1 MIRTTQKKPVD
12 KERLSQIIS
21 KFEKKENKVSL
32 LDEIGKKMEILEQKS
47 AQKLKEKPIP
57 PFEPNK
63 LLNKLLIQDDDD
75 DVNIGTI
82 GTIGTIGNISKPKK
96 TKTTKK
102 VVVKETPK
110 IHIEKH
116 DSLFIPEDNKIK
128 SSSFISAIAETQKK
142 NVTHYVP
149 QESVPD
155 VNSVREPVK
164 DQKDQKDQI
173 EINPN
178 VYDLII
184 PDELRAQGLNA
195 IIVKNNPKIYNELKT
210 KYISKKR
217 QDEYER
223 KQQEAKQKLELE
235 KQLYEERTK
244 RKELEYQQYVWY
256 KTLQERNQQP
266 TKPSLPPIQKPQFQE
281 PREQQ
286 RPQFQEPQEQQR
298 PQFQEPREQQRP
310 QFQEPREQQRPQFQE
325 PREQQRPQNTKL
337 NFKKTNVQ
345 IIKEGSE
352 LQQPTQPINNNKE
365 KIEEFKIYVSDLV
378 RKTSK
383 KYNVPVDAMNK
394 IVCRVNALGS
404 ICDIKNLVN
413 KFKAFILS
421 YTKTQKAKELAA
433 PVPPKQPLKKT
444 LPLIQI
450 VYKTRKQ
457 CKNPNWE
464 KKQMKETYNIKQ
476 NKSYRNYMST
486 NRITDK
492 ELRVSPRLNYPY
504 TNPEMKSID
513 DIMDKLESKKIISI
527 HDRFKKVPQ
536 DIYEWLYK
544 ITADGT
550 VKIIH

>member
-47 AQKLKEKPIP
+47 AQKLKEKPKP
-57 PFEPNK
+57 LFEPS
-63 LLNKLLIQDDDD
+63 KLLIQDDDD
-75 DVNIGTI
+75 DNDNESIRLRKGTD
-82 GTIGTIGNISKPKK
+82 NDVKPKK
-96 TKTTKK
+96 PKTTKK
-102 VVVKETPK
+102 VIPK

-116 DSLFIPEDNKIK
+116 DSLFVPEDNKIKPK
-128 SSSFISAIAETQKK
+128 SSSFISAIAETQKR
-142 NVTHYVP
+142 NETHYVP
-149 QESVPD
+149 QESVPEI
-155 VNSVREPVK
+155 NNVREPIK
-164 DQKDQKDQI
+164 EQRDQIRDQI
-173 EINPN
+173 EINPS

-184 PDELRAQGLNA
+184 PDDLRAQGLNA
-195 IIVKNNPKIYNELKT
+195 TIVKNNPKIFNELKT
-210 KYISKKR
+210 KYIAKKK

-256 KTLQERNQQP
+256 KTLQERNQQQP
-266 TKPSLPPIQKPQFQE
+266 QTQPIKPSSPPQKVQEPQRTPKIQFQE
-281 PREQQ
+281 PRELLK
-286 RPQFQEPQEQQR
+286 RTPQIQGIQD
-298 PQFQEPREQQRP
+298 
-310 QFQEPREQQRPQFQE
+310 
-325 PREQQRPQNTKL
+325 TKL
-337 NFKKTNVQ
+337 TLKKTNVQ

-352 LQQPTQPINNNKE
+352 TQQPAIITNTPTTQNNNQNNKE
-365 KIEEFKIYVSDLV
+365 KIDEFKIYVSDLV

-394 IVCRVNALGS
+394 IVYKVNALGS
-404 ICDIKNLVN
+404 IDDIKILIN

-421 YTKTQKAKELAA
+421 YTKTQKAAQLSK
-433 PVPPKQPLKKT
+433 PVPPKQPV
-444 LPLIQI
+444 PVQI
-450 VYKTRKQ
+450 IYKTRKQ
-457 CKNPNWE
+457 CKNPSWE

-476 NKSYRNYMST
+476 NKSYRNYMSKS
-486 NRITDK
+486 RVIDK
-492 ELRVSPRLNYPY
+492 ELRVSPKLDCPY

-527 HDRFKKVPQ
+527 NDRFKKVPQ

-544 ITADGT
+544 ITDDGT